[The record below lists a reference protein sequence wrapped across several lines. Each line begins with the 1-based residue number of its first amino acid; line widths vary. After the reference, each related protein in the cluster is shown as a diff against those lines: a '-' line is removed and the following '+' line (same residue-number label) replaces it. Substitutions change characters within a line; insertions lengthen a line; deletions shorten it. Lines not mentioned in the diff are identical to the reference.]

1 MSQTIVRAR
10 APLRISFAGGGTDVS
25 PYCDEQGGAVLSATF
40 NKYVHVALVPND
52 EERVGLHS
60 LDYQTSVHYG
70 LSDGL
75 AYDGELD
82 LIKACVQRLY
92 PERVQGFDAFVH
104 ADAPPGSGAGASSA
118 VVVAVLSALSE
129 WLRLPLTEYE
139 LAEAAFEIERKDLAI
154 DGGRQDQYAAAF
166 GGFNFIEF
174 SGRGGIVSR
183 LRINPAVVCEL
194 EERLV
199 LAYTGGSRVSAGI
212 IRDQVRR
219 YREGHKSAVA
229 AMDELKR
236 LAHEVRR
243 ALLLGEIDQFGRLAH
258 EAWLAKKQMSNAITN
273 AGLDALYERARQAGA
288 IGGKVS
294 GAGGGGYMFFISRFD
309 ARKDVVQALQEDG
322 CQIVDFSFEHDGARA
337 WTLNGSGV
345 VTRSVGARA

>member
-154 DGGRQDQYAAAF
+154 DGGVRINMPPPLAASTSSSSVVAAGSLVVYGLTLPWYASWKSGSCWHTLAAHACPRVSSATRCAD
-166 GGFNFIEF
+166 IV
-174 SGRGGIVSR
+174 RGTNRR
-183 LRINPAVVCEL
+183 LRP
-194 EERLV
+194 
-199 LAYTGGSRVSAGI
+199 
-212 IRDQVRR
+212 
-219 YREGHKSAVA
+219 
-229 AMDELKR
+229 
-236 LAHEVRR
+236 
-243 ALLLGEIDQFGRLAH
+243 
-258 EAWLAKKQMSNAITN
+258 WTN
-273 AGLDALYERARQAGA
+273 
-288 IGGKVS
+288 
-294 GAGGGGYMFFISRFD
+294 
-309 ARKDVVQALQEDG
+309 
-322 CQIVDFSFEHDGARA
+322 
-337 WTLNGSGV
+337 
-345 VTRSVGARA
+345 